1 MAAGFPTFAVPS
13 LMSLVFDQRKTLPI
27 HRVISLTKNRNHVPE
42 STDDIGSLL
51 SQCHNR
57 RLWRIHMTVNPP
69 RTLFSTWMGGH
80 PQRVGHW

>member
-1 MAAGFPTFAVPS
+1 MAAGFPTFADPS
-13 LMSLVFDQRKTLPI
+13 LTSRVFGQRKLP
-27 HRVISLTKNRNHVPE
+27 RVISLAKNRTHVPGG
-42 STDDIGSLL
+42 TDDIGALL

-80 PQRVGHW
+80 PQRV